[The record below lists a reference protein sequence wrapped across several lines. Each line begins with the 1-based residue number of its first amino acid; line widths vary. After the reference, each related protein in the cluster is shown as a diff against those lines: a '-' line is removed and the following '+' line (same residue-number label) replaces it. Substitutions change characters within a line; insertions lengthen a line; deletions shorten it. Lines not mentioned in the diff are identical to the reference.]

1 MTTGYSIAIRTLG
14 TSPDSLKKELESIYS
29 QTVLP
34 QKVVIY
40 IAHGYPLPDFRV
52 SDEVYIY
59 IKKGMVAQRAL
70 QYHEINT
77 EYLMMLDDDVV
88 LAPHAAARMLSTL
101 TDNSLDA
108 VVADVFMN
116 HRLSI
121 VQKVMAF
128 VTNGVR
134 PMFCGKKATRVYSSG
149 AFGYINNP
157 RNEWYPTESGA
168 GPASL
173 WKKSSWL
180 RLHIEDELW
189 MDGLG
194 FAYGDDQLIFNKAY
208 KNGMNTGMLF
218 NSGCTHLDAK
228 STSGQY
234 HADKNKLAWR
244 TRGIYLLWHRSCY
257 NLPGTSRIRRIYR
270 AGCFTGRMSLVLTS
284 HVALSLRH
292 MRIQPLAAF
301 FKGLKEGH
309 KFSKSKEFRTLPP
322 YILK

>member
-34 QKVVIY
+34 RKVVIY

-52 SDEVYIY
+52 GDEIY
-59 IKKGMVAQRAL
+59 IPVRKGMVAQRAL
-70 QYHEINT
+70 QYHEIDS
-77 EYLMMLDDDVV
+77 EYIMMLDDDVV
-88 LAPHAAARMLSTL
+88 LDSDAAARMLSTL
-101 TDNSLDA
+101 TENGLDA

-116 HRLSI
+116 HRLSSGQKI
-121 VQKVMAF
+121 VAF

-157 RNEWYPTESGA
+157 KSEWYPTESGA

-180 RLHIEDELW
+180 KLHIEDELW
-189 MDGLG
+189 MDRLG

-208 KNGMNTGMLF
+208 KNGLKTGMLF
-218 NSGCTHLDAK
+218 NSGCTHMDAK

-257 NLPGTSRIRRIYR
+257 NLPDTSRFKRLYR
-270 AGCFTGRMSLVLTS
+270 TCCFTGRMSLILMS
-284 HVALSLRH
+284 HAALSLRH
-292 MRIQPLAAF
+292 MRIQPLTTF
-301 FKGLKEGH
+301 FKGIKEGR
-309 KFSKSKEFRTLPP
+309 KFSNSKEFRTLPP